1 MYVKPYGYIS
11 WWTSKSPLLRHFKFD
26 TADLHQKK
34 HGNSLA
40 TSKVSLSKVEKNI
53 SILFKLTKYMG
64 TFESTEKSINSPDL

>member
-11 WWTSKSPLLRHFKFD
+11 WWISKSPLLRHFKFD

-40 TSKVSLSKVEKNI
+40 TSKVSLSKVEKIYLCCLN
-53 SILFKLTKYMG
+53 
-64 TFESTEKSINSPDL
+64 EQSTWGLLKAQKNQ